1 MIRPP
6 RLLVCGLYTGAYAS
20 GDKDTIIINGSCCK
34 LFAVVIPTFL
44 HMASTSPKIGPA
56 IPGMFYLYGVNFPK
70 EWKPPHSNPKAAQFN
85 LMLGVELYCFQQK
98 ISKRMQWDLGGS
110 TPRDHFKRVALM
122 LYPENNKDGPAFRW
136 HPAAE
141 RMLDGFCENKY
152 LGVAGSSGF
161 GKSVISA
168 LWSIINYLSSPHNT
182 MVIVTSVSL
191 EGARGRI
198 WGQIEKFWSPL
209 EKMGF
214 PGKLVSSRGMIVYAE
229 RNGAEYEKTQ
239 GNLAGIMLVASDKRK
254 NASEATA
261 KFQGLHQDTVI
272 FVADEL
278 SEISES
284 VPESAWSNLA
294 SGTRLRFQF
303 IGISNPV
310 SYTDAFGKFTKP
322 KAGWASIDVN
332 TGEWETDF
340 GKCLHFD
347 DLKNPNVLA
356 GRKIYDW
363 MRTQEDFDAVP
374 EAKRNSSQFWKMY
387 RGFWCPMGLDNTIY
401 SDVEIVSTKSDQPA
415 IWLGDDTIWLS
426 GLDYAPTAG
435 GDRCVAYYGKLGTGI
450 NGLKTLEFKDYEIF
464 FDNVENQTETISEQ
478 IISKW
483 RKSCEARKIP
493 AYNCGFDNTGVGIA
507 FGHMLSMLWSKD
519 ILKVDFGGKASDLP
533 VSAYDKTPSSEH
545 YYNRVSEIWHVIK
558 EYLQTGQI
566 RGIHPDMQREMTARK
581 VTEDGG
587 RKIRIESKKEMKM
600 RTGESPDICE
610 AAMILSVVARERF
623 GFYSKAVDG
632 DRKPLSTTQGGFKK
646 LFRKMNS
653 IYIND

>member
-1 MIRPP
+1 
-6 RLLVCGLYTGAYAS
+6 
-20 GDKDTIIINGSCCK
+20 
-34 LFAVVIPTFL
+34 
-44 HMASTSPKIGPA
+44 MADEKYVIGPP
-56 IPGMFYLYGVNFPK
+56 IPGKLHKYGINFPK
-70 EWKPPHSNPKAAQFN
+70 GMAI
-85 LMLGVELYCFQQK
+85 LLIELFCFQQK
-98 ISKRMQWDLGGS
+98 ISKRMQWNLGGS

-122 LYPENNKDGPAFRW
+122 LWPENNKNGPSFRW

-141 RMLDGFCENKY
+141 RMLDASCENKY
-152 LGVAGSSGF
+152 LGIAGSSGF
-161 GKSVISA
+161 GKSQYFSI
-168 LWSIINYLSSPHNT
+168 WSIINFISSPKNT

-229 RNGAEYEKTQ
+229 RSGADYEKTQ

-261 KFQGLHQDTVI
+261 KFQGLHQDTVV

-303 IGISNPV
+303 VGISNPV

-322 KAGWASIDVN
+322 RAGWTSIDVN

-347 DLKNPNVLA
+347 DLKNPNVLS
-356 GRKIYDW
+356 GKKIYDW

-387 RGFWCPMGLDNTIY
+387 RGFWCPLGIDDTIY
-401 SDVEIVSTKSDQPA
+401 SDVEIVSTKSDTPA
-415 IWLGDDTIWLS
+415 IWLRDDAIWLS
-426 GLDYAPTAG
+426 GLDPAVTVG
-435 GDRCVAYYGKLGTGI
+435 GDRCVAYFAKLGTGKS
-450 NGLKTLEFKDYEIF
+450 GLKTFEFQNHEIIY
-464 FDNVENQTETISEQ
+464 DEVENQDETISEQ
-478 IISKW
+478 IIRKW
-483 RKSCEARKIP
+483 RKMCEAKNIP
-493 AYNCGFDNTGVGIA
+493 PRHCGFDNTGVGISL
-507 FGHMLSMLWSKD
+507 GHMISMLWSSEVLP
-519 ILKVDFGGKASDLP
+519 IDFGGAASDLP
-533 VSAYDKTPSSEH
+533 VSAYDRTPSKEK
-545 YYNRVSEIWHVIK
+545 YYNRVSELWHGAK

-566 RGIHPDMQREMTARK
+566 RGIDPVLQREMTARK
-581 VTEDGG
+581 TVEDGG
-587 RKIRIESKKEMKM
+587 RKIRIEKKIEMKL
-600 RTGESPDICE
+600 RTGESPDVAD
-610 AAMILSVVARERF
+610 AAFVVLEVARQRF
-623 GFYSKAVDG
+623 GFLSKRVGPD
-632 DRKPLSTTQGGFKK
+632 KNPLPSGRSFNNI
-646 LFRKMNS
+646 FRALDS
-653 IYIND
+653 IYRNE